1 MGGVLTRWVI
11 ARMPLPSL
19 VEVRRHLL
27 SLSVSLSGSCFG
39 NIGFQVLQRISILAS
54 TELTL
59 NTNWDNFHVCTNS
72 W

>member
-27 SLSVSLSGSCFG
+27 SLSLSLSLWVLFMEYWVPGFAKDF
-39 NIGFQVLQRISILAS
+39 NIGI
-54 TELTL
+54 
-59 NTNWDNFHVCTNS
+59 H
-72 W
+72 